1 MIFAMYRITE
11 LIQTCVAC
19 PSQYEGETDDG
30 LYVYVRYRHG
40 LLTIEVNNRRI
51 FTCSYGDVSDGYLP
65 YDELTTFALDR
76 VEWPKELSL
85 PEQEE
90 EIRHE

>member
-1 MIFAMYRITE
+1 MIKITK
-11 LIQTCVAC
+11 LVQTCTAC
-19 PSQYEGETDDG
+19 PSQYEGWTDKG
-30 LYVYVRYRHG
+30 EYVYVRYRHG
-40 LLTIEVNNRRI
+40 YLYIEVNEQRI
-51 FTCSYGDVSDGYLP
+51 FERSYGDSIDGFLP
-65 YDELTTFALDR
+65 YDELTTFALDK